1 MFKKETY
8 VNRRARLKKDVGSG
22 ILLFL
27 GNNEVGMN
35 YLDNTFPYYQDAS
48 FNYFFGLK
56 QANLTSIID
65 IDEDREIIFGNELT
79 IDDIVWMGTLPTI
92 DHNASLVGVKE
103 TAPTEKLAEYLKKA
117 QKQGRKIHFLPPY
130 RAEHN
135 VTLLNLLGIAPQ
147 DQEKAVS
154 LDFIKAVVAQ
164 RNHKSAEEILEIE
177 DACNITADMHIAAMK
192 AARPGMIEA
201 EVAAAAHRVAIAAD
215 GELSFP
221 IIATINGQTLHN
233 HNHSNVI
240 KEGQML
246 LIDCGALNKNGYSGD
261 MSSTFPVGHKF
272 TTRQREIY
280 EIALAAHNN
289 AIDMLRPG
297 TKFVDVHKHA
307 CSTIFDGLKALGLTK
322 GDTHEAVEQGA
333 HALFFP
339 CGLGHM
345 MGMDVHDM
353 ENLGEVWVGYDGKPK
368 STVFGYKSLRLAREL
383 EPGFVLT
390 IEPGIYFIPELIDKW
405 RAEKKFT
412 EFLNYDA
419 IEKYKGF
426 SGCRNEEDFLITP
439 EGSRLLGKPIPK
451 SVEDVEKL
459 RQF

>member
-135 VTLLNLLGIAPQ
+135 VTILNLLGIAPQ

>member
-8 VNRRARLKKDVGSG
+8 VARRARLRKDIGSG

-27 GNNEVGMN
+27 GNKEVGMN
-35 YLDNTFPYYQDAS
+35 YLDNTFPYYQDSS
-48 FNYFFGLK
+48 FRYFFGLK
-56 QANLTSIID
+56 QADLAAIID
-65 IDEDREIIFGNELT
+65 IDEDREIIFGDELT
-79 IDDIVWMGTLPTI
+79 IDSIVWMGTLPTI
-92 DHNASLVGVKE
+92 EHNASLVGVKN
-103 TAPTEKLAEYLKKA
+103 TSPMEKLGEYLDKA
-117 QKQGRKIHFLPPY
+117 KKQGRKIHFLPPY

-135 VTLLNLLGIAPQ
+135 ISLFELLGIAPKE
-147 DQEKAVS
+147 QEREVS
-154 LDFIKAVVAQ
+154 LEFVKAVVAQ
-164 RNHKSAEEILEIE
+164 RNYKSAEEILEIE
-177 DACNITADMHIAAMK
+177 HACNITADMHIEAMK
-192 AARPGMIEA
+192 AARPGMLEA
-201 EVAAAAHRVAIAAD
+201 EVAAVAHRVAIAAD
-215 GELSFP
+215 AELSFP

-233 HNHSNVI
+233 HHHGNKI
-240 KEGQML
+240 KEGDML
-246 LIDCGALNKNGYSGD
+246 LLDCGAMNQNGYSGD

-272 TTRQREIY
+272 TSRQREIY
-280 EIALAAHNN
+280 DIALAAHNN
-289 AIDMLRPG
+289 AISMLRPG
-297 TKFVDVHKHA
+297 IKFVDVHKHA
-307 CSTIFDGLKALGLTK
+307 CSTIFEGLKALGLTK

-383 EPGFVLT
+383 NPGFVLT

-419 IEKYKGF
+419 IENYKGF
-426 SGCRNEEDFLITP
+426 SGCRNEEDFLIT
-439 EGSRLLGKPIPK
+439 EDGARLLGKPIPK
-451 SVEDVEKL
+451 SIADVEKL
-459 RQF
+459 REY